1 MREGTDT
8 AVKDWIRRIPLDQIP
23 GIVVLLTVRLLEE
36 NQARRVDQQ
45 DATIESEYLLTA
57 GQLSEQLNVPE
68 SWIRSEQR
76 AGRIPVRYLGRYVRF
91 KRSEVDAA
99 LAKRRR

>member
-8 AVKDWIRRIPLDQIP
+8 AVTDWIRRIPLDQIP
-23 GIVVLLTVRLLEE
+23 GIVMLLTARLLEE
-36 NQARRVDQQ
+36 KQVRIVYQQ
-45 DATIESEYLLTA
+45 EKLLTA

-76 AGRIPVRYLGRYVRF
+76 AGRIPARYLGRYVRF

-99 LAKRRR
+99 LAEGRR